1 MDETSRG
8 RKAYPV
14 PAARCSELDSKL
26 KLKEAVYLF
35 VLTAAATCTA
45 RNHGY
50 CSSFNQP
57 LTETKRFW
65 ARIED
70 HANPKPS
77 TKNEKKQIGHHARPR
92 RASAT
97 APLRTGADTCKTG
110 SGAGKHAGAKS
121 DPIPRRTHSTKTWTP
136 VTSHTADQQ
145 ALLQGKFPMNL
156 GVRVCGCLFYKEL
169 VQVHPESR
177 PVALAE
183 VDCVGNETSLLD
195 CPSASGVDARCPNST
210 DATIVACGNTG
221 PGDVN
226 LQLP

>member
-1 MDETSRG
+1 MPWFTCVCYTEKAKAWHRHERHSQW
-8 RKAYPV
+8 RKQNHQQ
-14 PAARCSELDSKL
+14 
-26 KLKEAVYLF
+26 
-35 VLTAAATCTA
+35 TAMLLP
-45 RNHGY
+45 NSG
-50 CSSFNQP
+50 
-57 LTETKRFW
+57 K
-65 ARIED
+65 
-70 HANPKPS
+70 
-77 TKNEKKQIGHHARPR
+77 KKQIGHHARPR

-121 DPIPRRTHSTKTWTP
+121 DAIPRRTHSTKTWTP

-195 CPSASGVDARCPNST
+195 CPSASGMDARCPNST
-210 DATIVACGNTG
+210 DATIVACGNTD